1 MDRDVEEDKIKPY
14 VVTGHLGKGSF
25 AVVYKGYNED
35 THKQVAIKT
44 VKRETLGTG
53 KLLDNLQLEI
63 DILKSLSHRHITRLL
78 DIIRAPKN
86 IYLIMEYCA
95 GGDLTNYIKKR
106 GRVDGL
112 EYTPLPTPDNPHP
125 QPQYYPHPPSGG
137 LAELVVRSF
146 LRQLARALK
155 FLRHRKLIH
164 RDIKPQ
170 NLLLHPAGEDEF
182 TRGHPLGVPV
192 LKLADFGFARSL
204 PNAMMAQT
212 LCGSPL
218 YMAPEIL
225 KYEPYG
231 PKVDLWS
238 TGAVLYEM
246 AVGKPPF
253 RAQNHIELINKIEKS
268 KGIRFPDE
276 EPQTGKNAEAQ
287 PVPQD
292 IKDLIRALLKRLPIE
307 RADYEQFFSS
317 PAMQNSK
324 FPRPEA
330 PKEAADAE
338 DRDTP
343 AWTGSVPDHHK
354 VIPPEV
360 LDPKAMIPPSKF
372 NFRRQSLVGRDDADT
387 YGARGY
393 AETARATTG
402 SATPPDLESPAEP
415 ARPPRRPPN
424 SEPVDASS
432 AEAEEYVLVDDT
444 RALEFDRA
452 VDQIRDPQR
461 RPSQQGRQLH
471 ARRVSTYGVPQEIGR
486 KTSMGERR
494 SSEGLQQRPEH
505 RRSSTYSGQGT
516 PQMGSPVLD
525 EDPSTEFLQERPS
538 TRVNT
543 TFPPPPNQGIPPPSP
558 GGSSPS
564 RAAASALNRAL
575 SIASKKLFGTTS
587 RSPSDYAQASPSR
600 SPSDNALASPPSDA
614 DVASSPRRAQILR
627 NTDEDRDP
635 REDAL
640 LERLEVLAQKTEVL
654 THWAD
659 EMYRFAQEMMQNPSK
674 KRDAKSEAE
683 YEAVWLGLA
692 SKSERRLDL
701 LQVTC
706 VAVYLLLM
714 SFAQKGIDELR
725 RHQEEMLEDH
735 PDADYIV
742 SEGFDDALCWFRD
755 RFLKCHERAKLVK
768 TWLPANYNGPK
779 TWLDQLVYDRALAL
793 SRTAAHKELLDQAR
807 TPDECEKLYEESLW
821 CLYALQDELLQT
833 GNALVREDS
842 ETVATWI
849 KRTKLRLVRCR
860 ARMQM
865 NDRDRMNDVR
875 ADENLSDAPRVPAP
889 WDAPA
894 T

>member
-112 EYTPLPTPDNPHP
+112 EYTPLPTPANPHP

-182 TRGHPLGVPV
+182 KRGHPLGVPV

-292 IKDLIRALLKRLPIE
+292 IKDLIRALLRRLPIE

-330 PKEAADAE
+330 PKEAPDAE

-393 AETARATTG
+393 AETARATAGLHDKPNELSQNPSIVQRRLQT
-402 SATPPDLESPAEP
+402 SKRPRSP
-415 ARPPRRPPN
+415 
-424 SEPVDASS
+424 
-432 AEAEEYVLVDDT
+432 
-444 RALEFDRA
+444 
-452 VDQIRDPQR
+452 RDPHADRQTQSPSMRQAQR
-461 RPSQQGRQLH
+461 RRSTSSSTTRGRLS
-471 ARRVSTYGVPQEIGR
+471 STELLTEIGR

-494 SSEGLQQRPEH
+494 SSGGFQQRPEH

-525 EDPSTEFLQERPS
+525 DDPSAEFLQERPS

-600 SPSDNALASPPSDA
+600 SPSDNVLASPPSDA

-793 SRTAAHKELLDQAR
+793 SRTAAHKELLDQAK

-833 GNALVREDS
+833 GNALLREDS

-860 ARMQM
+860 ARMKM

-889 WDAPA
+889 WDAP
-894 T
+894 TT

>member
-112 EYTPLPTPDNPHP
+112 EYTPLPTPANPHP

-170 NLLLHPAGEDEF
+170 NLLLHPAGEDEYK
-182 TRGHPLGVPV
+182 RGHPLGVPV

-276 EPQTGKNAEAQ
+276 EPQTGKNADVK

-292 IKDLIRALLKRLPIE
+292 IKDLIRALLRRLPIE

-330 PKEAADAE
+330 PKEEPGAE
-338 DRDTP
+338 ERDTP

-360 LDPKAMIPPSKF
+360 LDPHAMIPPSKF
-372 NFRRQSLVGRDDADT
+372 NFRRQSLVGRDDENT
-387 YGARGY
+387 PEARG
-393 AETARATTG
+393 
-402 SATPPDLESPAEP
+402 SASPQDLESLAGPS
-415 ARPPRRPPN
+415 RPPRRPPN
-424 SEPVDASS
+424 SEPVDGSS

-444 RALEFDRA
+444 QALEFDRA
-452 VDQIRDPQR
+452 VDQIRDPSR

-471 ARRVSTYGVPQEIGR
+471 ARRVSTYGVPREIGR
-486 KTSMGERR
+486 KASLGERKPSMVERR
-494 SSEGLQQRPEH
+494 SSGGLQQRPDH

-525 EDPSTEFLQERPS
+525 EDPSAEFLQERPS
-538 TRVNT
+538 TRG
-543 TFPPPPNQGIPPPSP
+543 FPPPSP

-575 SIASKKLFGTTS
+575 SLASKKLFGTPS

-600 SPSDNALASPPSDA
+600 SPTDNANATPSRDA

-627 NTDEDRDP
+627 NTDEERDP

-640 LERLEVLAQKTEVL
+640 LEKLEVLAQKTEVL
-654 THWAD
+654 TNWAD
-659 EMYRFAQEMMQNPSK
+659 EMYKCVVETRQNPSQR
-674 KRDAKSEAE
+674 RDAKSEAE
-683 YEAVWLGLA
+683 YNAVWLGLA
-692 SKSERRLDL
+692 GKNERSLDL

-714 SFAQKGIDELR
+714 GFAQKGIDELSL
-725 RHQEEMLEDH
+725 HQDEMLEDH
-735 PDADYIV
+735 PDAEYVV
-742 SEGFDDALCWFRD
+742 SEGFDDALCWFRE

-768 TWLPANYNGPK
+768 TWLPANYNGPR

-793 SRTAAHKELLDQAR
+793 SRLAARKELLDQAT
-807 TPDECEKLYEESLW
+807 TPNECEKLYEESLW

-833 GNALVREDS
+833 GNELLREDS

-860 ARMQM
+860 ARMKM